1 MKGLLTEGIKGA
13 HEAPLRLIVVVV
25 FLVVAVHRD
34 SRIPVYLYTRIPVCP
49 YTMRP
54 PLSLIPMR
62 SFVRS
67 SVRSMIVENR
77 GWKAGVVYIHS
88 CSW

>member
-34 SRIPVYLYTRIPVCP
+34 SRIPVYTYTSTPVYDATP
-49 YTMRP
+49 
-54 PLSLIPMR
+54 LIPYPYAV
-62 SFVRS
+62 VRS
-67 SVRSMIVENR
+67 LVRSLDDR
-77 GWKAGVVYIHS
+77 RK
-88 CSW
+88 